1 MFQPE
6 LEDQPLQGADAMPA
20 QAADPGRASVSP
32 GRLGL
37 RAVRERGR
45 IVDFIWISV
54 SPAAAKL
61 LRCSPL
67 ELLGR
72 GLSETVSGGP
82 LGHPALIDRY
92 RRVLEH
98 GNAQSFAQVHMID
111 GQQDVVVH
119 RVVRAGDGVEVSL
132 TNLSADRRKQA
143 WRLEHGAPGKDG
155 ELELARR
162 RRTA

>member
-1 MFQPE
+1 MLQPE
-6 LEDQPLQGADAMPA
+6 LECPLLHDTDSTPAETNSPEGDRATPGAM
-20 QAADPGRASVSP
+20 R
-32 GRLGL
+32 L

-45 IVDFIWISV
+45 IVDFTWNSV

-67 ELLGR
+67 ELLGK
-72 GLSETVSGGP
+72 GLSETVAGGP

-92 RRVLEH
+92 RRVIEH
-98 GNAQSFAQVHMID
+98 GNAQSFAQVHVID

-119 RVVRAGDGVEVSL
+119 RVVRMGDGVEVSL

-143 WRLEHGAPGKDG
+143 WRLEHGVPGKVV
-155 ELELARR
+155 ELVPARR
-162 RRTA
+162 RTTQ